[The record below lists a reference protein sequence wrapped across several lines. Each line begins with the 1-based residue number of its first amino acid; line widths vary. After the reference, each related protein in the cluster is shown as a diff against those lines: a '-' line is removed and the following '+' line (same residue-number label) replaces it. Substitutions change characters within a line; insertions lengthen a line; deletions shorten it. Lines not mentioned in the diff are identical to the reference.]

1 MPCQETIKKHVEFSN
16 LKCEKSSEEKLFC
29 YDAAG
34 KCHVR
39 IIDNLSRLAL
49 RGTVQARKQRE

>member
-39 IIDNLSRLAL
+39 SKQFEQASLA
-49 RGTVQARKQRE
+49 RHSAG